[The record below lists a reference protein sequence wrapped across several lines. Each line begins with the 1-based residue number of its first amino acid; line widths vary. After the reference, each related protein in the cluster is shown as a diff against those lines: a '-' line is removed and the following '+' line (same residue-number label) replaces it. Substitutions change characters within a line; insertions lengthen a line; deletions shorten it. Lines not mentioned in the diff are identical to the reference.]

1 MSVQLKAINQQVIFI
16 TGATSGNGLATV
28 RMAVDKGAKVFM
40 VARHEEELQKIQD
53 EMRANNH
60 YTAYA
65 VADVAEIDQ
74 LQIAADHCIR
84 TFGTIDTWVNNAG
97 FSVYARLLDTTE
109 EEARR
114 IFDTNF
120 WGVVNGSKV
129 ATSILR
135 KTGGALINIG
145 SVLSEVSLPIQGI
158 YSASKHA
165 VKGYTDSLRRE
176 LLADK
181 APVSVTLIMPAAVDT
196 PYTTNAKSH
205 IGEPVHTPPVYHP
218 DVVAKMILKCAEKPI
233 RELGV
238 GSSAYIFPFFD
249 RLFPK
254 IQDEIMARKY
264 MEKDQ
269 SKGPK
274 SSFKVLPGE
283 GEVSGNYEGHVMK
296 SSVVSEA
303 ASYPWLTRALVA
315 SGLALVFLKKKR
327 LI

>member
-1 MSVQLKAINQQVIFI
+1 MSIKLKPISQQVIFI
-16 TGATSGNGLATV
+16 TGATSGIGLATV
-28 RMAVDKGAKVFM
+28 RMAIEKGARVFL
-40 VARHEEELQKIQD
+40 VARHEEELQKLQD
-53 EMRANNH
+53 EFRHKHFN
-60 YTAYA
+60 TAYA

-74 LQIAADHCIR
+74 LQIAADHCVR
-84 TFGTIDTWVNNAG
+84 TFGTIDTWINNAG

-120 WGVVNGSKV
+120 WGVVNGCKV
-129 ATSILR
+129 AVGVLKKS
-135 KTGGALINIG
+135 GGAIINIG

-176 LLADK
+176 LMAEK
-181 APVSVTLIMPAAVDT
+181 APISVSLILPGAIDT
-196 PYTTNAKSH
+196 PYTTNAEAH

-238 GSSAYIFPFFD
+238 GSSAYVFPFVDRIFP
-249 RLFPK
+249 RLQDK
-254 IQDEIMARKY
+254 IMSKKY
-264 MEKDQ
+264 IEKDQ
-269 SKGPK
+269 SKTHQSLTMVPK
-274 SSFKVLPGE
+274 E
-283 GEVSGNYEGHVMK
+283 GETRGNYEGHVMK
-296 SSVVSEA
+296 SSVASEVA
-303 ASYPWLTRALVA
+303 TKPWITRVLVA
-315 SGLALVFLKKKR
+315 SGLALIFMKRKR